1 MPRKREWREA
11 QGDGTVPRPGP
22 CGDGDSI
29 PQCMT
34 HHEIQPQATT
44 SLQKPEWTGTLRRAF
59 HSRAIAHDPS
69 GLARVLRWLLGLAF
83 LATAS
88 LSPAATIAAFSPDRG
103 GPGTEVTLVGTGL
116 QTTMFVYFGSTE
128 AAGEILSRSATS
140 VRARVPPN
148 ALTGQ
153 LSVFTSG
160 SGSASSL
167 QIFITTPRVES
178 FTPVF
183 GSPGALVTLNGAN
196 FGTGQFGSRGNVT
209 SVLFN
214 GLTARF
220 EIAGLNQLLAL
231 VPNEA
236 TTGPITVANEAGS
249 TTTFLPFHVAA
260 LIRTVTPTNGAPGDA
275 IEIAGSNLGTA
286 LRVEFGLERA
296 DFSVVSP
303 SLLVARVPTNAINAR
318 IQVTTP
324 AGSVATPG
332 PFVVRPRI
340 IQFQPKSGS
349 IGTNV
354 VLEGGGFH
362 GVTSVE
368 FNGTRAA
375 FTAVSSLR
383 VNAVVPAGA
392 STGPL
397 RITTTNGTFTTTELF
412 HLPARID
419 SFNPNSGKRG
429 DAVIIDGQ
437 NLAGTSR
444 VLFNGAAAEFTVTSP
459 TRITATIPALA
470 TSGRLTVETPASS
483 VLSSGTFNVTPV
495 LDSFSPGQAP
505 AGSPVVLS
513 GAGMTNLVWVRL
525 GELDTSFTLLDPTRV
540 RVIVPLN
547 AFSGPFRLRNLNG
560 IEATAPGTFF
570 VEGARP
576 TITSFSP
583 TRGAGGTVVQIRG
596 NGLLSASRVQFN
608 GTDGVIRSKTA
619 TTVEATVPANAS
631 TGPISITTL
640 DGIAVSTTPF
650 TLEEPIVRLSVER
663 GIASDEVILR
673 WPTSAT
679 GYVLESTSLLQPAGS
694 TWTSV
699 PGTPTV
705 EGANFRLRIVIPA
718 VGQVFYRLRK

>member
-1 MPRKREWREA
+1 M
-11 QGDGTVPRPGP
+11 
-22 CGDGDSI
+22 
-29 PQCMT
+29 
-34 HHEIQPQATT
+34 
-44 SLQKPEWTGTLRRAF
+44 
-59 HSRAIAHDPS
+59 
-69 GLARVLRWLLGLAF
+69 
-83 LATAS
+83 LATAH
-88 LSPAATIAAFSPDRG
+88 LAQAATLSGFSPDRG

-116 QTTMFVYFGSTE
+116 QTTLFVYFGSTD

-167 QIFITTPRVES
+167 QIFVTTPRVEF
-178 FTPVF
+178 FTPVS

-196 FGTGQFGSRGNVT
+196 FGTGQFGSRGNVS

-214 GLTARF
+214 GLAARF

-231 VPNEA
+231 VPTDA

-249 TTTFLPFHVAA
+249 TTTFLPFYVAA
-260 LIRTVTPTNGAPGDA
+260 LIKTVTPTNGAPGDA
-275 IEIAGSNLGTA
+275 IEIAGSNLGSA
-286 LRVEFGLERA
+286 LKVEFGLERA

-303 SLLVARVPTNAINAR
+303 SLLIARVPTNAVNAR
-318 IQVTTP
+318 LQVTTP
-324 AGSVATPG
+324 AGTVATPG
-332 PFVVRPRI
+332 PFVVKPRI
-340 IQFQPKSGS
+340 IQFQPSSGFT
-349 IGTNV
+349 GTNV

-368 FNGTRAA
+368 FNGTRAT

-397 RITTTNGTFTTTELF
+397 RITTTNGTYTTTDLF

-429 DAVIIDGQ
+429 DTVTVDGQ
-437 NLAGTSR
+437 NLSGSTR
-444 VLFNGAAAEFTVTSP
+444 VLFNGAEAEFTVTSP
-459 TRITATIPALA
+459 TRLSAVIPAFA
-470 TSGRLTVETPASS
+470 TSGRLTVQTPAGS
-483 VLSSGTFNVTPV
+483 VLSSGTFNVSPV

-547 AFSGPFRLRNLNG
+547 AFSGSFRLRNLNG
-560 IEATAPGTFF
+560 VEATAPGTFF
-570 VEGARP
+570 VDGARP
-576 TITSFSP
+576 ALSSFTPTQGTAGTI
-583 TRGAGGTVVQIRG
+583 VQIRG
-596 NGLLSASRVQFN
+596 TGLLSASRVQFN
-608 GTDGVIRSKTA
+608 GTDGVIRSKSS
-619 TTVEATVPANAS
+619 TTIEATAPADAS
-631 TGPISITTL
+631 TGPISVTTL

-650 TLEEPIVRLSVER
+650 TYQQPVVSLAIER
-663 GIASDEVILR
+663 GIGSDEIVLR

-679 GYVLESTSLLQPAGS
+679 GYVLESAHSLQPAGS
-694 TWTSV
+694 IWTNV
-699 PGTPTV
+699 AGTPTV
-705 EGANFRLRIVIPA
+705 EGTTFRLKVVIPA
-718 VGQVFYRLRK
+718 TGQVFYRLRK